1 MATFHISFKKLRR
14 SEGKSSVYLSAY
26 QNREKTKDNRTG
38 ATWDY
43 SKKEGFFGSAILS
56 PAGTPAELVKD
67 SGTLWNAVEAGEK
80 RKDAELCRYVD
91 IAIPKELDDGQKKQI
106 VLDYCQENFV
116 DYGMIADI
124 AFHDLDSHNPHA
136 HVMLTL
142 RTVSPNGF
150 GNKQRE
156 WNNRENIEAWRV
168 NWEIIANDRLKKYGH
183 KSRIDSRSLKD
194 QKEEA
199 ERKAVF
205 AKTPKEKAKWISK
218 TIELDRT
225 PMTRIHRHQWRK
237 GQKLR
242 AMEQKEKALLLKIAN
257 VTYLQQTKPPQ
268 PEETMKIEKKPL
280 ARSIID
286 NLKALYKKTQHIF
299 KSKPNLNK
307 KKKEEK
313 EDPQNFVSSYV
324 INEFGEHILKTE
336 LETKPKTG
344 TGTGTGGNNGGG
356 KMGSGSGMSPM
367 NQPQPKIEEPEPEPM
382 PEFEDQQPKRK
393 KKFGM

>member
-1 MATFHISFKKLRR
+1 MIS
-14 SEGKSSVYLSAY
+14 
-26 QNREKTKDNRTG
+26 
-38 ATWDY
+38 
-43 SKKEGFFGSAILS
+43 
-56 PAGTPAELVKD
+56 
-67 SGTLWNAVEAGEK
+67 
-80 RKDAELCRYVD
+80 
-91 IAIPKELDDGQKKQI
+91 
-106 VLDYCQENFV
+106 
-116 DYGMIADI
+116 
-124 AFHDLDSHNPHA
+124 DSHNPHA

-218 TIELDRT
+218 IIELDRT

-257 VTYLQQTKPPQ
+257 VTYLQQTKTPQ

-280 ARSIID
+280 TRAIID

-299 KSKPNLNK
+299 KSKPNVNK
-307 KKKEEK
+307 NKKEEK

-336 LETKPKTG
+336 LETKPK

-382 PEFEDQQPKRK
+382 PEFEDQQPKSK

>member
-43 SKKEGFFGSAILS
+43 SKKRDFSALLSFPCRHTCRTGEGLRH
-56 PAGTPAELVKD
+56 PL
-67 SGTLWNAVEAGEK
+67 NAVEAGEK
-80 RKDAELCRYVD
+80 RKDAELCRYLD

-168 NWEIIANDRLKKYGH
+168 NWEIIANDRLKN
-183 KSRIDSRSLKD
+183 
-194 QKEEA
+194 
-199 ERKAVF
+199 
-205 AKTPKEKAKWISK
+205 
-218 TIELDRT
+218 
-225 PMTRIHRHQWRK
+225 M
-237 GQKLR
+237 
-242 AMEQKEKALLLKIAN
+242 
-257 VTYLQQTKPPQ
+257 
-268 PEETMKIEKKPL
+268 
-280 ARSIID
+280 
-286 NLKALYKKTQHIF
+286 
-299 KSKPNLNK
+299 
-307 KKKEEK
+307 
-313 EDPQNFVSSYV
+313 V
-324 INEFGEHILKTE
+324 INLVLTPVH
-336 LETKPKTG
+336 
-344 TGTGTGGNNGGG
+344 
-356 KMGSGSGMSPM
+356 
-367 NQPQPKIEEPEPEPM
+367 
-382 PEFEDQQPKRK
+382 
-393 KKFGM
+393 

>member
-80 RKDAELCRYVD
+80 RKDAELCRYLD

-225 PMTRIHRHQWRK
+225 PMTRIHRHNWK
-237 GQKLR
+237 TGQKLR
-242 AMEQKEKALLLKIAN
+242 KLEQEERKILYKKASL
-257 VTYLQQTKPPQ
+257 TYHQITKPIE
-268 PEETMKIEKKPL
+268 PEQSMKIEKSQIAQKIKSIFETAKNKLNSKIADFFKP
-280 ARSIID
+280 
-286 NLKALYKKTQHIF
+286 
-299 KSKPNLNK
+299 KP
-307 KKKEEK
+307 KKETPEK
-313 EDPQNFVSSYV
+313 FVSSYE
-324 INEFGEHILKTE
+324 IDELGNHILKKE
-336 LETKPKTG
+336 AENWDQKNNDKIKKQVREKKEKEESERLRLKEEDEKLKNSSKPIQQ
-344 TGTGTGGNNGGG
+344 NNNHR
-356 KMGSGSGMSPM
+356 KL
-367 NQPQPKIEEPEPEPM
+367 
-382 PEFEDQQPKRK
+382 KR
-393 KKFGM
+393 

>member
-1 MATFHISFKKLRR
+1 MAIYHLSFKLCKR
-14 SEGKSSVYLSAY
+14 SEGKSSVYLAAY
-26 QNREKTKDNRTG
+26 QNRNKFTDNRTG
-38 ATWDY
+38 AVWNY
-43 SKKEGFFGSAILS
+43 SKKEGFDGSLMLA
-56 PAGTPAELVKD
+56 PPQAQGWLVK
-67 SGTLWNAVEAGEK
+67 SSEALWNEVERTERQKNGQTA
-80 RKDAELCRYVD
+80 RYFDV
-91 IAIPKELDDGQKKQI
+91 ALPVELDDKQKKDLLI
-106 VLDYCQENFV
+106 RYCQENFV
-116 DYGMIADI
+116 NEGMIADI
-124 AFHDLDSHNPHA
+124 AFHDLNSKNPHA
-136 HVMLTL
+136 HVMLTMKN
-142 RTVSPNGF
+142 VGPEGF
-150 GNKQRE
+150 LTKNRE
-156 WNNRENIEAWRV
+156 WNDKKCLEAWRQ
-168 NWEIIANDRLKKYGH
+168 NWEVITNEALKKYGH
-183 KSRIDSRSLKD
+183 KSRIDCRTLEE

-205 AKTPKEKAKWISK
+205 AKTPKEKAKWMSK

-257 VTYLQQTKPPQ
+257 ATYLQQTKPPQ

-299 KSKPNLNK
+299 KSKPNVNK
-307 KKKEEK
+307 NKKEEK

>member
-1 MATFHISFKKLRR
+1 
-14 SEGKSSVYLSAY
+14 
-26 QNREKTKDNRTG
+26 
-38 ATWDY
+38 
-43 SKKEGFFGSAILS
+43 
-56 PAGTPAELVKD
+56 
-67 SGTLWNAVEAGEK
+67 VEAGEK
-80 RKDAELCRYVD
+80 RKDAELCRYLD

-242 AMEQKEKALLLKIAN
+242 AM
-257 VTYLQQTKPPQ
+257 
-268 PEETMKIEKKPL
+268 
-280 ARSIID
+280 
-286 NLKALYKKTQHIF
+286 
-299 KSKPNLNK
+299 
-307 KKKEEK
+307 
-313 EDPQNFVSSYV
+313 
-324 INEFGEHILKTE
+324 
-336 LETKPKTG
+336 
-344 TGTGTGGNNGGG
+344 
-356 KMGSGSGMSPM
+356 
-367 NQPQPKIEEPEPEPM
+367 
-382 PEFEDQQPKRK
+382 
-393 KKFGM
+393 